1 MNSEKKVKA
10 PAITPELLAY
20 LRGEVGCI
28 DELMPAMKLL
38 RDDYE
43 AGKAGVDE
51 DKYPRDEDIEYIER
65 YDGNGNLVE
74 DADGV
79 NEYTIRR
86 ILALERLC
94 WEQGRMDAEMGVAV

>member
-1 MNSEKKVKA
+1 MNSEKRVKA

-20 LRGEVGCI
+20 LRGETDCS
-28 DELMPAMKLL
+28 DELRPAMKLL
-38 RDDYE
+38 RDDYK

-65 YDGNGNLVE
+65 YDGSGNLVE